1 MDTLVEICE
10 NPYNFIRAPLTFFC
24 GCAMI
29 RGPRSQGSGAQKQKI
44 QRVKEVLFMGAEK
57 QCIQK
62 NKTHKYI

>member
-10 NPYNFIRAPLTFFC
+10 NPHNFIPRPLTFFC

-29 RGPRSQGSGAQKQKI
+29 RGPRSQGSEAQKDT
-44 QRVKEVLFMGAEK
+44 KEGIFSRAEK
-57 QCIQK
+57 QCIVE

>member
-10 NPYNFIRAPLTFFC
+10 IPHNFIPRPLTFFC

-29 RGPRSQGSGAQKQKI
+29 RGPRSQGSEAQKDT
-44 QRVKEVLFMGAEK
+44 KEVLFRAPEK
-57 QCIQK
+57 QCIQR